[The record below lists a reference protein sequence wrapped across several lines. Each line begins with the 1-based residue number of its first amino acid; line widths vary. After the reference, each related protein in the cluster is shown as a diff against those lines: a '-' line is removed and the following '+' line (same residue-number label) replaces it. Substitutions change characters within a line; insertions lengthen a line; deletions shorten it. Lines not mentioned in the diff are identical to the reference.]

1 MTDEFDAPVG
11 GDASRTSELVARLG
25 LEPHAEGGWFRR
37 TWRTGPQAVPDGY
50 AGTRPFATGIY
61 FLLHP
66 GEVSRWHRVR
76 SEELWL
82 WHRGGPLTI
91 RLGGSGDAPGATA
104 TSVLGPGVEYGE
116 QPQVLVPAGVWQT
129 AEPQG
134 DEPVLVSCVVAP
146 GFDFEDFE
154 ML

>member
-1 MTDEFDAPVG
+1 MGEI
-11 GDASRTSELVARLG
+11 SELVALLG
-25 LEPHAEGGWFRR
+25 LEPHVEGGWFRR
-37 TWRTGPQAVPDGY
+37 TWCTTAEVVPDGFG
-50 AGTRPFATGIY
+50 GTRPFATGIY

-76 SEELWL
+76 SDELWL

-91 RLGGSGDAPGATA
+91 RLGGSGDTPQAKSA
-104 TSVLGPGVEYGE
+104 SVLGPGVEYGE
-116 QPQVLVPAGVWQT
+116 QPQVLVPAGTWQA
-129 AEPQG
+129 AEPAG
-134 DEPVLVSCVVAP
+134 EEPVLVSCVVAP